1 MTEARNELMAE
12 VETLRKELLQ
22 EQSDS
27 GSSKEKE
34 AVAHALTFKHR
45 HEMKAKNGELL
56 EAKAQARQLEK
67 ELQRSH
73 ADQEQLQAQLQIL
86 KELAVAKDEPAEDA
100 VVDLAGDA
108 EGQEAT
114 KTAVLKANA
123 RAAAS
128 ESAVASLMTQLE
140 EAQSRSA
147 LPWPSRSLLRA

>member
-1 MTEARNELMAE
+1 M
-12 VETLRKELLQ
+12 VKGLL
-22 EQSDS
+22 
-27 GSSKEKE
+27 
-34 AVAHALTFKHR
+34 T
-45 HEMKAKNGELL
+45 
-56 EAKAQARQLEK
+56 
-67 ELQRSH
+67 
-73 ADQEQLQAQLQIL
+73 LQIL

-100 VVDLAGDA
+100 VVDLAEDA